1 LEVERLVEGWAEM
14 LAEAVP
20 EESIVVTD
28 EEKDEAIA
36 QVNDGAMQVRGVL
49 MLELD
54 ELDERSDRR
63 SYHRYCLQR
72 V

>member
-54 ELDERSDRR
+54 ELDERFDRR
-63 SYHRYCLQR
+63 SYHRYYLQR